1 MACIYEIYLDVLFVN
16 SFLMDVLNLFLTGIF
31 LRNLIHKGRILHA
44 ALFGSG
50 MGVICFLMLS
60 SYRLYRLIMYVPVPL
75 GMVMIAFFTRKH
87 TTQRVAFLIKNW
99 LGCFLFSIL
108 TGGCMQWLNKS
119 LFYGQHFL
127 SGNGADGGNCCVSIH
142 NMAQQKGE
150 KPASLSGASLLS

>member
-16 SFLMDVLNLFLTGIF
+16 NFLMDVLNLFLTGIF
-31 LRNLIHKGRILHA
+31 LRNLIHKGRILLA

-99 LGCFLFSIL
+99 LGCFFVFDSDRRL
-108 TGGCMQWLNKS
+108 
-119 LFYGQHFL
+119 H
-127 SGNGADGGNCCVSIH
+127 AV
-142 NMAQQKGE
+142 AQ
-150 KPASLSGASLLS
+150 

>member
-16 SFLMDVLNLFLTGIF
+16 NFLMDVLNLFLTGIF
-31 LRNLIHKGRILHA
+31 LRNLIHKGRILLA

-60 SYRLYRLIMYVPVPL
+60 SYRLYRLIMYVAVPL

-108 TGGCMQWLNKS
+108 TGGCMQWLKT
-119 LFYGQHFL
+119 LCIELLLQQRHTALKDVRHVQRHYGMIL
-127 SGNGADGGNCCVSIH
+127 
-142 NMAQQKGE
+142 
-150 KPASLSGASLLS
+150 

>member
-16 SFLMDVLNLFLTGIF
+16 NFLMDVLNLFLTGIF
-31 LRNLIHKGRILHA
+31 LRNLIHKGRILLA

-99 LGCFLFSIL
+99 LGCFLFCNDCL
-108 TGGCMQWLNKS
+108 TSLKHNYFQEKIHYMQTN
-119 LFYGQHFL
+119 F
-127 SGNGADGGNCCVSIH
+127 AR
-142 NMAQQKGE
+142 
-150 KPASLSGASLLS
+150 